1 MKFSLNGN
9 LYETMYRRRHRI
21 TCCNKQIIPMMS
33 FMKAQNLY
41 LENKYKE
48 EKMKEEQKDVTCKFC
63 NSQNMQKINTR
74 I

>member
-9 LYETMYRRRHRI
+9 LYETMYRGRHRI

-48 EKMKEEQKDVTCKFC
+48 EKNERRTKRRNLQILQQPKYAEDWR
-63 NSQNMQKINTR
+63 R